1 MRKNII
7 FTLIFAA
14 IQVVAWCISLLF
26 EQSQVAFVFVSIHL
40 TMFFWCMWIIWELEH
55 IKSNQ
60 TYINTLNYDVL
71 YQVKEDVYKFKAGE
85 VLALKSIDKAI
96 DGYIVIDTQKG
107 VFISEYKNGE
117 YQVADHTIKEEE
129 IVNIYKIINLK

>member
-26 EQSQVAFVFVSIHL
+26 KQSLAAFAII
-40 TMFFWCMWIIWELEH
+40 TMHSTLLYFGIWMIYELEH

-71 YQVKEDVYKFKAGE
+71 YQVKEDIYKFKAGE

-117 YQVADHTIKEEE
+117 YIVDGLTIKEDE